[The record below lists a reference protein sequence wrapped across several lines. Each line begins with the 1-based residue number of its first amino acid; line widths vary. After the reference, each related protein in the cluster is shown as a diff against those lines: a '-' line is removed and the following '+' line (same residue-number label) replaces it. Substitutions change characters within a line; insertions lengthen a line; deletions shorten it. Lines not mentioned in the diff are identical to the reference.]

1 MSEVLHIDLETYSS
15 VDLGKSGVYKYA
27 ESEDFEILLFA
38 YAFGDS
44 PVKVID
50 LASGES
56 LPGYIEACI
65 TDPSVIKVAHNA
77 AFERI
82 CLSRYLLG
90 VGQYLDP
97 KQWRCTMIH
106 ACELGLPASLANLGK
121 ALKLEEDKQKM
132 DIGKRLI
139 TYFCKPC
146 KPTLSNGGRTR
157 NLPMHDT
164 DKWNLFKDYNQRD
177 VETEQAIYKRLMK
190 YPVPQSEWALW
201 ALDQRIND
209 LGIGIDV
216 EMMTDVV
223 NFGEEHEA
231 RSRERCLE
239 LTGGINIHSIIQL
252 KQWISD
258 REGREITNLRKED
271 VDDLLNQDIQP
282 ETRELLELRQE
293 TGKTSVKKYEAF
305 QRTVCQDGR
314 VHGAFQFYGGRTG
327 RWAGRLVQ
335 PQNFPRNEFD
345 DIELARSI
353 VKQKDWELL
362 EILYGSLNSVFST
375 LIRTLIVPRQ
385 GFKFA
390 VADYSAIEARVIAWL
405 TDETWRQEVF
415 KNGGDIYCASATQM
429 FHVPVEKHGQNS
441 HLRKKGKVAELALGY
456 GGGVSALEAM
466 GGARMGLTEL
476 EMQDIVKKWR
486 AASPRIRQFW
496 YTLGD
501 AVKAAIQEGKTVPL
515 PHNMYVYCESG
526 FLFVQIPSGRK
537 LAYAQP
543 KVELDG
549 EISYSGM
556 LQSGH
561 KWTRISCWGGKFTEN
576 VVQAIARDCLGETLK
591 ALSANPRLFR
601 IVMHVHDEVIV
612 EVPADEAEER
622 LKEMENIMARPIAW
636 ARGLI
641 LTADGFTSEYY
652 KKD

>member
-1 MSEVLHIDLETYSS
+1 MAEVLHIDLETYSN

-50 LASGES
+50 LAGGES
-56 LPGYIEACI
+56 LSGYLESCI
-65 TDPSVIKVAHNA
+65 QDPSVIKVAHNA
-77 AFERI
+77 SFERI

-90 VGQYLDP
+90 RGQYLDP

-121 ALKLEEDKQKM
+121 ALKLDEDKQKM
-132 DIGKRLI
+132 DVGKRLI

-157 NLPMHDT
+157 NLPRHDV
-164 DKWNLFKDYNQRD
+164 DKWELFKEYNQRD

-190 YPVPQSEWALW
+190 YPVPQSEWELW
-201 ALDQRIND
+201 ALDQCIND

-231 RSRERCLE
+231 HSRERCLE

-252 KQWISD
+252 KQWISN
-258 REGREITNLRKED
+258 REGREITSLRKED
-271 VDDLLNQDIQP
+271 VDDLLSQDIQS

-353 VKQKDWELL
+353 VKRKDWGLL

-415 KNGGDIYCASATQM
+415 KDGGDIYCASATQM

-466 GGARMGLTEL
+466 GGARMGLTQT

-526 FLFVQIPSGRK
+526 FLFIQIPSGRK

-543 KVELDG
+543 KVEPDG

-591 ALSANPRLFR
+591 ALSVNPRLFR

-622 LKEMENIMARPIAW
+622 LKEMEDIMARPIAW
-636 ARGLI
+636 APGLI
-641 LTADGFTSEYY
+641 LTADGFTSDYY

>member
-1 MSEVLHIDLETYSS
+1 MQSILHIDLETYSS
-15 VDLGKSGVYKYA
+15 IDLGKCGVYKYT

-38 YAFGDS
+38 YAFDDR
-44 PVKVID
+44 PVTVID
-50 LASGES
+50 MAQGEEI
-56 LPGYIEACI
+56 PHFIKTCI
-65 TDPSVIKVAHNA
+65 KSKNTIKVAHNA
-77 AFERI
+77 SFERI
-82 CLSRYLLG
+82 CLSRYLCEPG
-90 VGQYLDP
+90 EYLDP

-106 ACELGLPASLANLGK
+106 ACELGLPASLGNLGK
-121 ALKLEEDKQKM
+121 ALKLGEDKQKL

-146 KPTLSNGGRTR
+146 KPTLANGGRTR
-157 NLPMHDT
+157 NLPIHDI
-164 DKWNLFKDYNQRD
+164 DKWKMFKEYNQRD

-190 YPVPQSEWALW
+190 YPVPELEWDLW
-201 ALDQRIND
+201 TLDQHIND
-209 LGIGIDV
+209 FGIGIDIK
-216 EMMTDVV
+216 MMTDVV
-223 NFGEEHEA
+223 NFGEEHET
-231 RSRERCLE
+231 RSKERCLV

-252 KQWISD
+252 KEWISE
-258 REGREITNLRKED
+258 RESRKITSLRKED
-271 VDDLLNQDIQP
+271 VENLLKQNISP

-305 QRTVCQDGR
+305 QRTVCNDGR

-345 DIELARSI
+345 DIDLARNL
-353 VKQKDWELL
+353 VKRKEWELL
-362 EILYGSLNSVFST
+362 EILYGSLNAVFAT

-385 GFKFA
+385 GFKFV

-405 TDETWRQEVF
+405 TDEKWRQEVF

-456 GGGVSALEAM
+456 GGGVPALENM
-466 GGARMGLTEL
+466 GGSRMGLTET
-476 EMQDIVKKWR
+476 EMQEIVKKWR

-501 AVKAAIQEGKTVPL
+501 AVKAAIQQGKIITL
-515 PHNMYVYCESG
+515 PHNMCVYCESG
-526 FLFVQIPSGRK
+526 FLFIQIPSGRK

-543 KVELDG
+543 KVEVDG

-591 ALSANPRLFR
+591 ALSTNPRLFR

-612 EVPADEAEER
+612 EVPANEAEER
-622 LKEMENIMARPIAW
+622 LQEMETIMARPITW
-636 ARGLI
+636 APGLI
-641 LTADGFTSEYY
+641 LTADGFTSDYY